1 MLNGMW
7 LQYRRVAV
15 LVNFTS
21 TWESIVLRSEKDL
34 LHKRW
39 VFYIYVNLLEGRIY
53 NDIHTIHTYVYI
65 VYMYTHIYVYK
76 YMYINIYTYIYTH
89 TQATENL
96 EIHQQ
101 HTEVSPNGDIGTKLR
116 TRREFMLFRELSN
129 LHYRYYKRR
138 YWIYANL
145 GIVSI
150 EKCSRN
156 WC

>member
-15 LVNFTS
+15 LVSFTS
-21 TWESIVLRSEKDL
+21 TWESIVLHSEKDL
-34 LHKRW
+34 LHTWW

-65 VYMYTHIYVYK
+65 VYMYTH
-76 YMYINIYTYIYTH
+76 TYIY

-101 HTEVSPNGDIGTKLR
+101 HTAYPQMGISGKKLR

-129 LHYRYYKRR
+129 LHYRYCKRR
-138 YWIYANL
+138 YWIYANP

-150 EKCSRN
+150 NEKCSRN